1 MCILKNNS
9 FFFLL
14 AVPKQGNGFD
24 CGLFTCQFAYALFK
38 IREYITSTSDVL
50 ANTTSLDFLITNN
63 RYMHFN
69 QKIINQFRVQL
80 GKLLDKLSNVYLHGT
95 LGKRKQRLTTNDES
109 SGTKNGLKRKR
120 VSKGSNDQSEVI
132 SVKSAG
138 LTKGGEKL
146 RGSKSS
152 NEPLNKVEPLSNESL
167 GQSINDSGLV
177 HDVKSLSDASPH
189 QFIIESGVVKD
200 VKPLSNASLGE
211 TIIDSKVVNDVEP
224 ISNASLSET
233 IINMSVD
240 KETKFADVKCSSEKE
255 KVSFGTAVKQFFLP
269 MLSPLLQR
277 KPAKVQEDTV
287 PSRLDEVLNV
297 EVPPIV
303 RNDDIDKDV
312 EGDWTVGNEDI
323 DVVLLEE
330 AVAVDDDLGI
340 SQELTSLGE
349 TSMKPVPKKL
359 TRALQP
365 KSKQQANKRQT
376 KKKLPSDKSSKI
388 RKEIANNR
396 SSSKVLLADDDP
408 FIGKGVA
415 FDLSTTVGKQLIVDF
430 GAKLSYEAVCFELN
444 DKAGHILGTVLREE
458 KSSKGRRYHV
468 VWEYTALGE
477 SILPLSSILQG
488 HKEAEVLALKR
499 SGASN
504 IAIGRGRRGKSSAK
518 DAIKLL
524 TEQLQH
530 ISDDEEEMLAPSS
543 DESSHSEDSDDCAD
557 WDVFLETT
565 QSMFIND
572 LQTSEDS
579 VNNGDYMDGLHW
591 EYNGSINTVGIA

>member
-200 VKPLSNASLGE
+200 VKPLSNASLSE
-211 TIIDSKVVNDVEP
+211 TIIDTSVEKERVVHDVSVEKERVVHDVEP
-224 ISNASLSET
+224 TSNASLSET
-233 IINMSVD
+233 IISTSV
-240 KETKFADVKCSSEKE
+240 EKC
-255 KVSFGTAVKQFFLP
+255 
-269 MLSPLLQR
+269 
-277 KPAKVQEDTV
+277 
-287 PSRLDEVLNV
+287 
-297 EVPPIV
+297 I
-303 RNDDIDKDV
+303 
-312 EGDWTVGNEDI
+312 
-323 DVVLLEE
+323 
-330 AVAVDDDLGI
+330 
-340 SQELTSLGE
+340 
-349 TSMKPVPKKL
+349 PK
-359 TRALQP
+359 
-365 KSKQQANKRQT
+365 
-376 KKKLPSDKSSKI
+376 
-388 RKEIANNR
+388 
-396 SSSKVLLADDDP
+396 
-408 FIGKGVA
+408 
-415 FDLSTTVGKQLIVDF
+415 
-430 GAKLSYEAVCFELN
+430 
-444 DKAGHILGTVLREE
+444 
-458 KSSKGRRYHV
+458 
-468 VWEYTALGE
+468 
-477 SILPLSSILQG
+477 
-488 HKEAEVLALKR
+488 
-499 SGASN
+499 
-504 IAIGRGRRGKSSAK
+504 
-518 DAIKLL
+518 
-524 TEQLQH
+524 
-530 ISDDEEEMLAPSS
+530 
-543 DESSHSEDSDDCAD
+543 
-557 WDVFLETT
+557 
-565 QSMFIND
+565 
-572 LQTSEDS
+572 
-579 VNNGDYMDGLHW
+579 
-591 EYNGSINTVGIA
+591 

>member
-38 IREYITSTSDVL
+38 IREFITSTSDVL
-50 ANTTSLDFLITNN
+50 ENTTSLDFLITNN

-138 LTKGGEKL
+138 LRKGGEKL

-200 VKPLSNASLGE
+200 VKPLSNASLSE
-211 TIIDSKVVNDVEP
+211 TIIDTSVEKERVVHDVSLEKERVVHDVEPTSNASLSETIISTSVEKERVVNAVEP

-297 EVPPIV
+297 EVQPNE

-340 SQELTSLGE
+340 SQE
-349 TSMKPVPKKL
+349 
-359 TRALQP
+359 
-365 KSKQQANKRQT
+365 
-376 KKKLPSDKSSKI
+376 
-388 RKEIANNR
+388 
-396 SSSKVLLADDDP
+396 
-408 FIGKGVA
+408 
-415 FDLSTTVGKQLIVDF
+415 
-430 GAKLSYEAVCFELN
+430 
-444 DKAGHILGTVLREE
+444 
-458 KSSKGRRYHV
+458 
-468 VWEYTALGE
+468 
-477 SILPLSSILQG
+477 
-488 HKEAEVLALKR
+488 
-499 SGASN
+499 
-504 IAIGRGRRGKSSAK
+504 
-518 DAIKLL
+518 
-524 TEQLQH
+524 
-530 ISDDEEEMLAPSS
+530 
-543 DESSHSEDSDDCAD
+543 
-557 WDVFLETT
+557 
-565 QSMFIND
+565 
-572 LQTSEDS
+572 
-579 VNNGDYMDGLHW
+579 
-591 EYNGSINTVGIA
+591 

>member
-1 MCILKNNS
+1 
-9 FFFLL
+9 
-14 AVPKQGNGFD
+14 
-24 CGLFTCQFAYALFK
+24 
-38 IREYITSTSDVL
+38 
-50 ANTTSLDFLITNN
+50 
-63 RYMHFN
+63 
-69 QKIINQFRVQL
+69 
-80 GKLLDKLSNVYLHGT
+80 
-95 LGKRKQRLTTNDES
+95 LTTNDES

-200 VKPLSNASLGE
+200 VKPLSNASLSE
-211 TIIDSKVVNDVEP
+211 TIIDTSVEKERVVHDVSLEKERVVHDVEPTSNASLSETIISTSVEKERVVHDVEPTSNASLSETIISTSVEKERVVNAVEP

-340 SQELTSLGE
+340 SQELTSIGE

-396 SSSKVLLADDDP
+396 SSSKVLL
-408 FIGKGVA
+408 
-415 FDLSTTVGKQLIVDF
+415 
-430 GAKLSYEAVCFELN
+430 
-444 DKAGHILGTVLREE
+444 
-458 KSSKGRRYHV
+458 
-468 VWEYTALGE
+468 
-477 SILPLSSILQG
+477 
-488 HKEAEVLALKR
+488 
-499 SGASN
+499 
-504 IAIGRGRRGKSSAK
+504 
-518 DAIKLL
+518 
-524 TEQLQH
+524 
-530 ISDDEEEMLAPSS
+530 
-543 DESSHSEDSDDCAD
+543 
-557 WDVFLETT
+557 
-565 QSMFIND
+565 
-572 LQTSEDS
+572 
-579 VNNGDYMDGLHW
+579 
-591 EYNGSINTVGIA
+591 